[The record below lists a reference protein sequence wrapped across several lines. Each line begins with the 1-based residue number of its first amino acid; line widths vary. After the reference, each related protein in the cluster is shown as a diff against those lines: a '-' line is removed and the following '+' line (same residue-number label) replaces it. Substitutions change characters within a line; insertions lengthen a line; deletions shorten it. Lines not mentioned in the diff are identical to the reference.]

1 MKLFV
6 DAFWISP
13 YSFSAYV
20 ALKEK
25 NLPFE
30 AVELM
35 LPKAE
40 HRSDRLRGTLLT
52 EKIPAIEDAGF
63 TLSESSAI
71 VEYLEDRYAPPKYA
85 RLLPADPQARARAR
99 MVMAFVRSD
108 MLPIREERSTHTMFY
123 ERAKMPLSDA
133 AAAAA
138 TRLLRFADS
147 LIPDGSSYLFG
158 EWSIADADLA
168 FMLQRLVMNG
178 HRTSAK
184 IGNFVE
190 VQWARQS
197 VKEFTDKVRPEYV
210 AY

>member
-20 ALKEK
+20 ALREK

-35 LPKAE
+35 LPKADHKAE
-40 HRSDRLRGTLLT
+40 RWRGTLLT
-52 EKIPAIEDAGF
+52 EKIPALDDGGF
-63 TLSESSAI
+63 TLAESSAI
-71 VEYLEDRYAPPKYA
+71 VEYLEDAYPPPKHA
-85 RLLPADPQARARAR
+85 RLLPADPKARARAR
-99 MVMAFVRSD
+99 MIMAFVRSD
-108 MLPIREERSTHTMFY
+108 MMPIREERATHTMFY
-123 ERAKMPLSDA
+123 ERAKKPLSDA
-133 AAAAA
+133 AADAAA
-138 TRLLRFADS
+138 RLLRFADS
-147 LIPDGSSYLFG
+147 LIPDGSPYLFG
-158 EWSIADADLA
+158 EWSIAEADLA

-190 VQWARQS
+190 VQWARKS
-197 VKEFTDKVRPEYV
+197 VKEFADKVRPPYV